1 MPLRVVRLNPETPM
15 TNEALPVDPL
25 AARLVDARRHGAGRF
40 EAALAPADAAA
51 AMRVQDDV
59 ARRLGAQVGG
69 WKVGFSPDGVPFAG
83 PLYQAGILPS
93 PATRPLAAGD
103 HVIVEVELAFR
114 LARDLPSRETSRD
127 EIVAAIDSALVGIEL
142 IRGRLGEPPA
152 VPFLAFLADNAGND
166 GYVTGGATRD
176 FRNLDLTRLRCRLSV
191 GGELVH
197 DKVGGHP
204 QGDPIEPIRA
214 WLARGDDTLG
224 GLRAGQVVTTGSFT
238 TPFRAEHAAR
248 FEASM
253 EGIGEVRLEL
263 APSAAREA

>member
-1 MPLRVVRLNPETPM
+1 M
-15 TNEALPVDPL
+15 TNDALQADAL
-25 AARLVDARRHGAGRF
+25 AARLVDARRRGRGQF
-40 EAALAPADAAA
+40 EAALVPADAAA
-51 AMRVQDDV
+51 AMRVQADV

-69 WKVGFSPDGVPFAG
+69 WKVGFGPDGAPFAG
-83 PLYQAGILPS
+83 PLYRAGIERS
-93 PATRPLAAGD
+93 PATRALAPGD

-166 GYVTGGATRD
+166 GYVTGGSTRD
-176 FRNLDLTRLRCRLSV
+176 FRNLDLTRLHCRLSV
-191 GGELVH
+191 SGKSMH

-214 WLARGDDTLG
+214 WLARADDTLG
-224 GLRAGQVVTTGSFT
+224 GMRAGQVVTTGSFT
-238 TPFRAEHAAR
+238 TPFRAEDAAR

-253 EGIGEVRLEL
+253 EGIGEVRLDL

>member
-1 MPLRVVRLNPETPM
+1 
-15 TNEALPVDPL
+15 
-25 AARLVDARRHGAGRF
+25 
-40 EAALAPADAAA
+40 
-51 AMRVQDDV
+51 MRVQADV
-59 ARRLGAQVGG
+59 ARRLGAQLGG

-83 PLYQAGILPS
+83 PLYQAGIVPS

-103 HVIVEVELAFR
+103 HAIVEVELAFR

-127 EIVAAIDSALVGIEL
+127 GIVAAIDSALVGIEL

-166 GYVTGGATRD
+166 GYVTGGATRE

-214 WLARGDDTLG
+214 WLAQGGRHAGGAARRPGRDHGQFHHPFPRRARRAVRGLDG
-224 GLRAGQVVTTGSFT
+224 RHRRGAARPGCARGIAARVAERVVT
-238 TPFRAEHAAR
+238 
-248 FEASM
+248 
-253 EGIGEVRLEL
+253 
-263 APSAAREA
+263 AP

>member
-1 MPLRVVRLNPETPM
+1 MIDD
-15 TNEALPVDPL
+15 ALQPDAL
-25 AARLVDARRHGAGRF
+25 AARLVDARHGPGRF
-40 EAALAPADAAA
+40 EAALAPVDAAA
-51 AMRVQDDV
+51 AMRVQQDV
-59 ARRLGAQVGG
+59 ARRLGAQIGG
-69 WKVGFSPDGVPFAG
+69 WKVGFGPDGVPFAG
-83 PLYQAGILPS
+83 PLYQAGIVRS
-93 PATRPLAAGD
+93 PATRPLAPGD

-114 LARDLPSRETSRD
+114 LVRDLPSRETSRD

-166 GYVTGGATRD
+166 GYVTGGSTRD
-176 FRNLDLTRLRCRLSV
+176 FRNRDLTRLRCRLSV

-214 WLARGDDTLG
+214 WLARADDTLG

-238 TPFRAEHAAR
+238 TPFRAEHAAL

-263 APSAAREA
+263 ALSAAREA

>member
-1 MPLRVVRLNPETPM
+1 MTDDALRPD
-15 TNEALPVDPL
+15 AL
-25 AARLVDARRHGAGRF
+25 AARLVDARRHGRGRF
-40 EAALAPADAAA
+40 DAALAPADAAA

-83 PLYQAGILPS
+83 PLYQAGIVRS
-93 PATRPLAAGD
+93 PATRPLALGD
-103 HVIVEVELAFR
+103 HVLVEVELAFR
-114 LARDLPSRETSRD
+114 LARNLPSRETPRD
-127 EIVAAIDSALVGIEL
+127 AIVAAIDEAIVGIEL

-166 GYVTGGATRD
+166 GYVTGGSTRD
-176 FRNLDLTRLRCRLSV
+176 FRQLDLTRLRCRLSV
-191 GGELVH
+191 GGKLVH

-214 WLARGDDTLG
+214 WLARADGTLG
-224 GLRAGQVVTTGSFT
+224 GLRAGHVVTTGSFT
-238 TPFRAEHAAR
+238 MPFRAEDDAR

-253 EGIGEVRLEL
+253 AGIGEVRLDL
-263 APSAAREA
+263 ARSAARKA

>member
-1 MPLRVVRLNPETPM
+1 M
-15 TNEALPVDPL
+15 TNEALPADAL
-25 AARLVDARRHGAGRF
+25 AARLVDARRHGAGLF
-40 EAALAPADAAA
+40 EAALTPTDAAA
-51 AMRVQDDV
+51 AMRVQADV

-83 PLYQAGILPS
+83 PLYQAGIVPS

-103 HVIVEVELAFR
+103 HAIVEVELAFR

-127 EIVAAIDSALVGIEL
+127 GIVAAIDSALVGIEL

-238 TPFRAEHAAR
+238 TPIRAEHAAR

-253 EGIGEVRLEL
+253 DGIGEVRLDL
-263 APSAAREA
+263 VAREA

>member
-1 MPLRVVRLNPETPM
+1 MPLPVVRLTPETPM
-15 TNEALPVDPL
+15 SDDALQADAL
-25 AARLVDARRHGAGRF
+25 AARLVDARRQGRGRF
-40 EAALAPADAAA
+40 EAAHVPADAAA
-51 AMRVQDDV
+51 AMRVQADV

-69 WKVGFSPDGVPFAG
+69 WKVGFGPDGVPFAG
-83 PLYQAGILPS
+83 PLYQAAIVRS
-93 PATRPLAAGD
+93 PATRPLAPGD

-142 IRGRLGEPPA
+142 IRGRMGEPPA

-166 GYVTGGATRD
+166 GYVTGGSTQD
-176 FRNLDLTRLRCRLSV
+176 FRNLDLARLRCRLSV
-191 GGELVH
+191 GDKLVH

-214 WLARGDDTLG
+214 WLAGGDDTLG

-238 TPFRAEHAAR
+238 TPFRAEDAAR

-263 APSAAREA
+263 VTREA